1 LEKQGMDVVALK
13 SDCPH
18 YTTAGTC
25 NLISEGVGLPI
36 IVDVRACEHCDRT
49 KESKVVKHW
58 IYGQRRHR
66 GLDAES
72 PNGRKPRRHAKPKS
86 LIGDTIKNVLSAVG
100 ITEKRVSSLIGRPCG
115 CGRRAKKLNSLHE
128 KVNNAVS
135 SVVAK
140 AKQILRRPTSPAP

>member
-1 LEKQGMDVVALK
+1 MDVAVLK
-13 SDCPH
+13 SKCPH

-25 NLISEGVGLPI
+25 DLISEGVGLPI
-36 IVDVRACEHCDRT
+36 IVDVRACAHCDRT

-58 IYGQRRHR
+58 IYGQRRRR
-66 GLDAES
+66 GLEAES
-72 PNGRKPRRHAKPKS
+72 PTGKKKRPKPKS
-86 LIGDTIKNVLSAVG
+86 LAGDIIKKALSAVG

-115 CGRRAKKLNSLHE
+115 CGRRAKKLNASHE

>member
-1 LEKQGMDVVALK
+1 MDAAALK
-13 SDCPH
+13 SRCPF
-18 YTTAGTC
+18 YTDAGTC
-25 NLISEGVGLPI
+25 DLISEGVGLPI
-36 IVDVRACEHCDRT
+36 IVDVRACEKCGRT
-49 KESKVVKHW
+49 KDSKVVKHW

-115 CGRRAKKLNSLHE
+115 CGRRAKKLNTIHE
-128 KVNNAVS
+128 KVNNAVA

-140 AKQILRRPTSPAP
+140 AKRILRRPSRPAP